1 MSRPLISR
9 IRVPLGFALGILYI
23 WLARPTWL
31 SLGIGVVVTLGG
43 IWIRAL
49 ASGHVKKNTELTTT
63 GPYGYTRNPLY
74 LGSIVIAAGFAIAAL
89 SWWIVVA
96 LALMFTLVYVPVIR
110 AEEAFLRKTFVQF
123 DEYCARVPR
132 LFPRLRSGY
141 PQAGVAWSREQ
152 YMRHREYNAFIGSIF
167 LWCVLVVKIVRPAFL
182 KPPF

>member
-1 MSRPLISR
+1 L
-9 IRVPLGFALGILYI
+9 
-23 WLARPTWL
+23 T
-31 SLGIGVVVTLGG
+31 IGAVVTLVG

-49 ASGHVKKNTELTTT
+49 AAGHVKKNAEVTTS

-89 SWWIVVA
+89 SWWIVLA
-96 LALMFTLVYVPVIR
+96 LALMFTLVYVPVIH
-110 AEEAFLRKTFVQF
+110 AEEQFLRKTFAQF

-132 LFPRLRSGY
+132 LFPRFRSAY
-141 PQAGVAWSREQ
+141 PQAAVVWSRDQ
-152 YMRHREYNAFIGSIF
+152 YMRHREYNALIGSIF